1 MAGPVAPKPEPV
13 LVAGGSVGKHKIGE
27 KGSGCVRVLIGIVDA
42 GCDVRRYTG
51 RPSKALGMAVGE
63 DAVGA

>member
-1 MAGPVAPKPEPV
+1 M
-13 LVAGGSVGKHKIGE
+13 GKHKIGE
-27 KGSGCVRVLIGIVDA
+27 KGSGYVRVLIEIVDA